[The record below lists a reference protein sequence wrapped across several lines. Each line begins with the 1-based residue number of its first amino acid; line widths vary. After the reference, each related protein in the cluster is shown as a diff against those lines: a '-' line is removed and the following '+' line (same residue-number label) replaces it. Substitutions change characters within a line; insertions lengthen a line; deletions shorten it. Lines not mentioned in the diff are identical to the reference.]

1 MSGTLEVRD
10 SFTTISRPEA
20 LDAIQSVSGFF
31 DASLPDERPYIEQ
44 REVLIPFSTV
54 PLVDGLTESV
64 LIDIDAGGTGTY
76 SDVSTMQDPDTI
88 RRESANGTRTFNGN
102 SIVWSG
108 THTYS
113 DSSSGLRRDFE
124 FTTEISAV
132 EDQVRLQTGSFR
144 QESSGDFSGGNQPI
158 NGTYELTTGL
168 IEDGTEGC
176 FPFSGTIVY
185 DSVAN
190 EGTSPDVTNINTSTT
205 IEKLVG
211 ESFWTVRE
219 RDLDGSLRD
228 EYLLAEIG
236 LTPFC
241 DFPEL

>member
-1 MSGTLEVRD
+1 MGRGRSTAILSCGLARTPIAIAVQGC
-10 SFTTISRPEA
+10 
-20 LDAIQSVSGFF
+20 DAILSSLRKLAQSK
-31 DASLPDERPYIEQ
+31 
-44 REVLIPFSTV
+44 
-54 PLVDGLTESV
+54 
-64 LIDIDAGGTGTY
+64 
-76 SDVSTMQDPDTI
+76 
-88 RRESANGTRTFNGN
+88 
-102 SIVWSG
+102 
-108 THTYS
+108 
-113 DSSSGLRRDFE
+113 
-124 FTTEISAV
+124 
-132 EDQVRLQTGSFR
+132 DQVRLQTGSFR

-211 ESFWTVRE
+211 EGFWTVRE